1 MIGYLLTILVTALS
15 LLITDLVVPGVN
27 LASFP
32 AAIVAAIVI
41 GLINA
46 FIKPILS
53 FFSIPIN
60 FLTLGLFALVINGFC
75 FWLASILV
83 PGFAVNGLLAF
94 ILGPVV
100 LSLAGTAINSYFA
113 YRGIGGQIAASTPT
127 ESIEASQE

>member
-15 LLITDLVVPGVN
+15 LLIADLAVPGVD

-41 GLINA
+41 GLVNA
-46 FIKPILS
+46 FIKPVLS
-53 FFSIPIN
+53 FFSVPIN
-60 FLTLGLFALVINGFC
+60 FLTLGLFALVLNGFC

-83 PGFAVNGLLAF
+83 PGFAVSGLLAF

-100 LSLAGTAINSYFA
+100 LSFASTALNGYFA
-113 YRGIGGQIAASTPT
+113 TRGIGGQIAPSVPT
-127 ESIEASQE
+127 DSIKAGQE